1 MMRCL
6 VFLIS
11 LAFAGFGHTG
21 AQAHEL
27 RPAYLEITEATPGI
41 YDILWK
47 VPARGEFRLSLN
59 VRLPDNCTE
68 TAAPVTINDGAAV
81 LSRWSIACEG
91 GLAGRTISIDG
102 LAATFTDALVR
113 IAHLDG
119 SVQSA
124 RLMPDYPEVTVETS
138 PTLTD
143 TARTYFLLG
152 VEHILLGFDHLLFVL
167 ALLLLIGS
175 LRTLVETITAF
186 TVAHSITLAF
196 TTLGLANA
204 PQQPVE
210 ALIALSIVFVAAEI
224 LRKENGRIDFSSRY
238 PWVIAFLFG
247 LLHGFGFGGA
257 LREIGLPQQDV
268 PLALLTFNLGVEA
281 GQLIFVALALLA
293 IAGLKLLLAEATVWP
308 KRAVTYAIGSVSAVW
323 FVERVAGF

>member
-1 MMRCL
+1 MMRL
-6 VFLIS
+6 FLA
-11 LAFAGFGHTG
+11 LAFVIAGFLHTG

-27 RPAYLEITEATPGI
+27 RPAYLEITEATPGT
-41 YDILWK
+41 YDVLWK

-59 VRLPDNCTE
+59 VRLPDNCTG
-68 TAAPVTINDGAAV
+68 TAAPVTSNDGVAV
-81 LSRWSIACEG
+81 LSRWTVACEE
-91 GLAGRTISIDG
+91 GLAGRTIAIDG
-102 LAATFTDALVR
+102 LTATFTDVLVR
-113 IAHLDG
+113 IANLDKT
-119 SVQSA
+119 VQSA
-124 RLMPDYPEVTVETS
+124 RLMPDFPEVTVEAS
-138 PTLTD
+138 PTSAD
-143 TARTYFLLG
+143 TASTYFLLG

-167 ALLLLIGS
+167 ALLLLIGN

-196 TTLGLANA
+196 ATLGLAHA

-281 GQLIFVALALLA
+281 GQLIFIAATLLA
-293 IAGLKLLLAEATVWP
+293 IAGLKLLLAEATAWP